1 MLFVS
6 LLKMKAG
13 TPQEAIAR
21 RAQWQYPQGINVIG
35 EYWPDSADAAVVTIF
50 EAEDNGPIFALV
62 ADWGDIFEI
71 DVHPAVTAEQGLQMA
86 QQMMAG

>member
-13 TPQEAIAR
+13 TPQEVIAR
-21 RAQWQYPQGINVIG
+21 RAQWQYPEGLNVIA
-35 EYWPDSADAAVVTIF
+35 EYWPSSADAVVVSIF
-50 EAEDNGPIFALV
+50 EAEDNGPIFALT
-62 ADWGDIFEI
+62 AAWGDVFEI
-71 DVHPAVTAEQGLQMA
+71 DVHPAITAEQGLQMA